1 MAKRNFSTYGLIV
14 LVLLLHFFFRAHRP
28 THQPFFIDEHRHI
41 ERAAGIANFETHPAE
56 KSLGKFLLYV
66 WIAPFHTTDPA
77 HALNMSRTAVAL
89 FTLLGSAALYATT
102 RRLFNQRA
110 ALIAII
116 FYALLPYA
124 LFYERM
130 VLADGVAAA
139 LGALTA
145 WQSVYLAQKP
155 TYRRAGIVG
164 GLVALASMAKLTM
177 MFSALIPVAAILCL
191 GQWGQGSLVEKFCA
205 HFKRYFKF
213 LVVAG
218 GATLLLW
225 IVPILIPAAIAKTQ
239 GVEYVLVDQSLLDE
253 SVFSN
258 EDTGK
263 LEETWSKTELL
274 ISEPMTIVGLLVVAL
289 GLWKTLRESLYG
301 ISWLLII
308 WIPILILVVRIHS
321 RYLMPGMFPVAM
333 LMGGGLAT
341 FTQLRLP
348 SIPSKLQGQLWRA
361 AVGLILA
368 IWAITF
374 AWPFAVNA
382 SNDAPALKMPYFD
395 NRDYFQSRLNAYG
408 LLPTLGYLQQTGQRA
423 DGHVQVMM
431 VAYLCDRLELYAIE
445 PIQLTCLGQELHG
458 PTVTPDLWTPL
469 IEKGATTQPIYV
481 IVEQAFGET
490 EPLET
495 APVELDGLTWERLA
509 IFRRPKNGLWLTVW
523 QITPVITTP
532 VFGKIAPITTRIVS

>member
-66 WIAPFHTTDPA
+66 WIAPFHTTNPT
-77 HALNMSRTAVAL
+77 HALHMSRSAVAL

-102 RRLFNQRA
+102 RRLFNRRA

-130 VLADGVAAA
+130 VLADGIAAA
-139 LGALTA
+139 LGALMA

-164 GLVALASMAKLTM
+164 LLVALASMAKLTM
-177 MFSALIPVAAILCL
+177 MFSALIPVAAIVCL
-191 GQWGQGSLVEKFCA
+191 GQWGQDKIRTQMK
-205 HFKRYFKF
+205 HYFKF

-225 IVPILIPAAIAKTQ
+225 IVPVLIPAAIAKTQ

-263 LEETWSKTELL
+263 LEETWNKAELL

-289 GLWKTLRESLYG
+289 GLWKTRRATLFG
-301 ISWLLII
+301 IAWLLII

-333 LMGGGLAT
+333 LVGGGLAT

-348 SIPSKLQGQLWRA
+348 SIPSKLQGQVCRA

-408 LLPTLGYLQQTGQRA
+408 LLPALGYIQQTGERV
-423 DGHVQVMM
+423 DGRVQVML
-431 VAYLCDRLELYAIE
+431 VAHLCDRLELYAIE
-445 PIQLTCLGQELHG
+445 PIQLTCLGQELNG
-458 PTVTPDLWTPL
+458 PTVTPDLWTRL
-469 IEKGATTQPIYV
+469 IEQSATTQPIYV

-490 EPLET
+490 EPLEDT
-495 APVELDGLTWERLA
+495 PVQLDGLTWERLA

-523 QITPVITTP
+523 QVTPVITTP
-532 VFGKIAPITTRIVS
+532 VFGKIAPITTRIAS

>member
-1 MAKRNFSTYGLIV
+1 MAKRNFSTYGLII
-14 LVLLLHFFFRAHRP
+14 LILLLHFFFRAHRP

-66 WIAPFHTTDPA
+66 WIAPFHTDPE
-77 HALNMSRTAVAL
+77 HALHMSRTAVAM
-89 FTLLGSAALYATT
+89 FSLLGSAALYATT
-102 RRLFNQRA
+102 RRLFSKRA

-130 VLADGVAAA
+130 VLADGIAAA

-155 TYRRAGIVG
+155 SYRRAAMVG
-164 GLVALASMAKLTM
+164 LLVALASMAKLTM
-177 MFSALIPVAAILCL
+177 MFIALLPIAAIVCL
-191 GQWGQGSLVEKFCA
+191 GQWEQGGLSKKLRA
-205 HFKRYFKF
+205 HFKHYFKF
-213 LVVAG
+213 LVAAG
-218 GATLLLW
+218 CTTLLMW
-225 IVPILIPAAIAKTQ
+225 IVPVLIPAAIAKTQ

-253 SVFSN
+253 SVFST

-263 LEETWSKTELL
+263 LDETWNKAELL
-274 ISEPMTIVGLLVVAL
+274 ISEPMTIIGLLVIVL
-289 GLWKTLRESLYG
+289 GLWKARRQTLFG
-301 ISWLLII
+301 MAWLLII
-308 WIPILILVVRIHS
+308 WVPILILVVRIHT
-321 RYLMPGMFPVAM
+321 RYLMPGMYPVAM
-333 LMGGGLAT
+333 LMGGGLGT
-341 FTQLRLP
+341 LTQLKLP
-348 SIPSKLQGQLWRA
+348 SIPANLQGRVWRT

-408 LLPTLGYLQQTGQRA
+408 LLPALGYLQQTGERV
-423 DGHVQVMM
+423 DGQVPVMM

-445 PIQLTCLGQELHG
+445 PVQLTCLGQELNG
-458 PTVTPDLWTPL
+458 PTVTPDIWTPL
-469 IEKGATTQPIYV
+469 IDQSTTGHAIYV
-481 IVEQAFGET
+481 IVEQAYGET
-490 EPLET
+490 TPLEN
-495 APVELDGLTWERLA
+495 APIELDTLQWERLA
-509 IFRRPKNGLWLTVW
+509 VFRRPKNGLWVTVW
-523 QITPVITTP
+523 QVIANP
-532 VFGKIAPITTRIVS
+532 SA

>member
-14 LVLLLHFFFRAHRP
+14 LVLLLHLFFRAHRP

-41 ERAAGIANFETHPAE
+41 ERAAGIASLETHPAE
-56 KSLGKFLLYV
+56 NSLGKFLLYV

-77 HALNMSRTAVAL
+77 HALHLSRTAVAL

-102 RRLFNQRA
+102 RRLFNRRA

-130 VLADGVAAA
+130 VLADGIAAA
-139 LGALTA
+139 LGALLA

-155 TYRRAGIVG
+155 DFRRAAGVG
-164 GLVALASMAKLTM
+164 VLVALASMAKLTM
-177 MFSALIPVAAILCL
+177 MFSALLPVAAVLCL
-191 GQWGQGSLVEKFCA
+191 GQWGPGGLVDKLRI
-205 HFKRYFKF
+205 HFKQYFKF

-218 GATLLLW
+218 GATLFMW
-225 IVPILIPAAIAKTQ
+225 IVPVLIPAAIAKTQ

-263 LEETWSKTELL
+263 LEETWNKAELL
-274 ISEPMTIVGLLVVAL
+274 ISEPMTIIGLLAVAL
-289 GLWKTLRESLYG
+289 GLWKTRRATLFG
-301 ISWLLII
+301 VAWVLII

-348 SIPSKLQGQLWRA
+348 SIPTKLQGQVWRA
-361 AVGLILA
+361 AVGMILA

-382 SNDAPALKMPYFD
+382 SNDAPALDMPYFD
-395 NRDYFQSRLNAYG
+395 HRDYFQSRLNAYG
-408 LLPTLGYLQQTGQRA
+408 LLPALGYLQQTGERV
-423 DGHVQVMM
+423 DGRVQVMM
-431 VAYLCDRLELYAIE
+431 VAYLCDRLELYDIE
-445 PIQLTCLGQELHG
+445 PVQLTCLGPELTG
-458 PTVTPDLWTPL
+458 PTITPDMWTPV
-469 IEKGATTQPIYV
+469 IEQSTTHQPLYV

-490 EPLET
+490 TALEA
-495 APVELDGLTWERLA
+495 APVQLDGIAWERLA
-509 IFRRPKNGLWLTVW
+509 IFRRPKNGLWVTVW
-523 QITPVITTP
+523 RIRASPV
-532 VFGKIAPITTRIVS
+532 S